1 MISVVFAVIIKMKDE
16 NDAEQILY
24 SLFAV
29 NGEWK
34 INSVLVCRVGVPGM
48 DRGWHVQ
55 EILLS
60 KTSEFA

>member
-1 MISVVFAVIIKMKDE
+1 MFITIKIMISVVFAVIIKMKDE

-48 DRGWHVQ
+48 DRG
-55 EILLS
+55 
-60 KTSEFA
+60 